1 MNSAA
6 GIQIESLTKTYK
18 SRRGGGLFELLPGSG
33 DVQINALD
41 GLSLSINPGEA
52 FGVIGPNGAG
62 KTTLMSCLLGF
73 VFPNGGSVKID
84 GLAPNTMGVR
94 RRIGYLPERLN
105 FDRWMTGYQFLEFHH
120 ALAELPANTRRQDIE
135 ALLSRVEL
143 EPKAWGVNLSKY
155 SRGMLQRLGLAQ
167 AMVGKPKYLLLDE
180 PASGIDPGGVL
191 SLRRL
196 LAELKKDGM
205 TIILNSHQ
213 LDQVEK
219 VCDRVAF
226 VRAGKVEALEN
237 LQTTGDEQ
245 RVLLLRFAPADGGIA
260 EADLEALAAQPG
272 ITLLGKGADFAR
284 FDVATNLDAKSLL
297 KRVIEKELP
306 LVEATREQ
314 GRLER
319 FFLETRND
327 Q

>member
-1 MNSAA
+1 MDSGT
-6 GIQIESLTKTYK
+6 GIKVDSLIKTYK
-18 SRRGGGLFELLPGSG
+18 SRRGGGLFALLPGAG
-33 DVQINALD
+33 DVQVNALD
-41 GLSLSINPGEA
+41 GLSLSIDPGEA

-73 VFPNGGSVKID
+73 VFPNSGSVKID
-84 GLAPNTMGVR
+84 GLSPNTVGVR

-105 FDRWMTGYQFLEFHH
+105 FDRWMTGYQFMEFHH
-120 ALAELPANTRRQDIE
+120 ALAQQPDQGRRQDIE
-135 ALLSRVEL
+135 TLLSRVEL
-143 EPKAWGVNLSKY
+143 EPKSWGVHLSKY

-167 AMVGKPKYLLLDE
+167 ALVGKPRYLLLDE

-191 SLRRL
+191 SIRRL
-196 LAELKKDGM
+196 LSELKADGM

-226 VRAGKVEALEN
+226 VRAGKVQALEN

-245 RVLLLRFAPADGGIA
+245 RILLLRFAPADGGIA
-260 EADLEALAAQPG
+260 AADVESFSGHPG
-272 ITLLGKGADFAR
+272 ITLLSHGTDFAR
-284 FDVATNLDAKSLL
+284 FEVTTNLEAKSLL
-297 KRVIEKELP
+297 KQVVEKGLP

-319 FFLETRND
+319 FFVESTND
-327 Q
+327 